1 MNIKLASRLLLSY
14 KLWRSIWKLGS
25 FKCRKKGRSGSPE
38 PLSLKIARV
47 QKESP
52 PPLSKNRRRGP
63 FSDFYWGKGGGG
75 GGSVHRL
82 PKKRSER
89 KKKCLPSDIIERTS
103 ISEKAATWTRFRCSG
118 VLVELENMAQ
128 NFTFWKE
135 TIAELVELLLREAKI
150 QIDGWQQ
157 LYARLNIL

>member
-1 MNIKLASRLLLSY
+1 MY
-14 KLWRSIWKLGS
+14 
-25 FKCRKKGRSGSPE
+25 RKN
-38 PLSLKIARV
+38 
-47 QKESP
+47 
-52 PPLSKNRRRGP
+52 PPLPSVKIGEEAPSPIFTEGRGR
-63 FSDFYWGKGGGG
+63 GG

-128 NFTFWKE
+128 NFTF
-135 TIAELVELLLREAKI
+135 
-150 QIDGWQQ
+150 
-157 LYARLNIL
+157 